1 MAILKHKSSKNASY
15 SDAQDYLT
23 YKHTEDQKTGHYV
36 PILDEFGLLQE
47 RENCVLTYINGYGE
61 EGDPDDWSFAC
72 IETNL
77 RWGKNN
83 TKQDVKQHQYIIAPP
98 ASDCALV
105 TKEDLLEEGKEFT
118 RANLQGFDTLIA
130 VHMDQNHYHIH
141 CVCNSVRSVER
152 EEQPWMLHNEDGNVV
167 RCEVA
172 AGGKHRDSSDFRQHY
187 QEWLL
192 DYTRSHGWTVKDNL
206 SIENQR
212 KAERQKDTKQE
223 LVNLLVG
230 TASQCNSIPQLQME
244 LKRQYQIDL
253 VGRGQTYTLYLPNR
267 KKGHST

>member
-1 MAILKHKSSKNASY
+1 M
-15 SDAQDYLT
+15 
-23 YKHTEDQKTGHYV
+23 
-36 PILDEFGLLQE
+36 
-47 RENCVLTYINGYGE
+47 
-61 EGDPDDWSFAC
+61 
-72 IETNL
+72 
-77 RWGKNN
+77 
-83 TKQDVKQHQYIIAPP
+83 
-98 ASDCALV
+98 
-105 TKEDLLEEGKEFT
+105 EEGKEFT

-172 AGGKHRDSSDFRQHY
+172 AGGKHRDSSDFRRHC